1 MNEALTTGKGLMTNL
16 TLHPATDLFPEMD
29 EAAFEALV
37 ADIAHNGQQEP
48 IVIQAGQVIDGRHRL
63 RACERLGVEPRTR
76 EVQPDEGEPTA
87 LVISLNL
94 HRRHLSEGQ
103 RAMVA
108 AKMANMRQGE
118 RTDIRPSATLPKVSQ
133 VEAARQLGVSDR
145 SVRHALETK
154 NTGAPELIAAVE
166 SGQVPVSIAAH
177 LARLPADEQRAVL
190 AKTQD
195 EIRAIARE
203 VKSRIDQAGVCG
215 KSAVRIFDQVAAD
228 QNLSGIEQCAVVE
241 VINAESTPL
250 PTPSEAKR
258 IAQQKNVLV
267 LGSDGRYH
275 GPEVSAESAAA
286 TERWLALREGLESL
300 CRIDTD
306 PASLIDCVPHYQHKN
321 LSTWL
326 AQAVPLITRFDQ
338 VWKGAH
344 HA

>member
-1 MNEALTTGKGLMTNL
+1 MTEMQF
-16 TLHPATDLFPEMD
+16 HPVSELFPRMPAPE
-29 EAAFEALV
+29 FEALV
-37 ADIAHNGQQEP
+37 ADVAHNGLREP
-48 IVIQAGQVIDGRHRL
+48 IPADTQ
-63 RACERLGVEPRTR
+63 R
-76 EVQPDEGEPTA
+76 EV
-87 LVISLNL
+87 
-94 HRRHLSEGQ
+94 LS
-103 RAMVA
+103 
-108 AKMANMRQGE
+108 
-118 RTDIRPSATLPKVSQ
+118 RTPQ
-133 VEAARQLGVSDR
+133 
-145 SVRHALETK
+145 
-154 NTGAPELIAAVE
+154 
-166 SGQVPVSIAAH
+166 
-177 LARLPADEQRAVL
+177 
-190 AKTQD
+190 

-215 KSAVRIFDQVAAD
+215 KSAVRIFDQVSAD

-241 VINAESTPL
+241 VIKAESTPL
-250 PTPSEAKR
+250 PTPSKAKR

-306 PASLIDCVPHYQHKN
+306 PASLIACVPHYQHKN
-321 LSTWL
+321 LSAWL